1 MIDAILWISR
11 NQAWIHLLLACLGVL
26 LLWLWW
32 RAWRRLRLARFGIER
47 AMWVNAR
54 SRAVI
59 VIFITLT
66 LTAALLLLNVFIA
79 PNLTAMFGVLPT
91 LSARDLLTNT
101 PTPTPTAELV
111 LPGFETPTPDSSAE
125 PTATLTPVPVGGANC
140 LNPQATITSP
150 IPGAILAGE
159 IEVSGTANV
168 DNFAFYVVEISTLGD
183 NWLTVLTSQPDADGK
198 ILPVVNG
205 VLGQWNTALQAP
217 GDYALRLVVYN
228 SSGDFSPPCTIPI
241 TITAPI
247 TPSPTP

>member
-1 MIDAILWISR
+1 MIEAILWISR
-11 NQAWIHLLLACLGVL
+11 NQTWIYLLLASVGVL

-32 RAWRRLRLARFGIER
+32 NAQRRLRLARFGIER
-47 AMWVNAR
+47 AMLVNAR
-54 SRAVI
+54 ARAVT
-59 VIFITLT
+59 VIFMTITLM
-66 LTAALLLLNVFIA
+66 AALLLLNVFIA
-79 PNLTAMFGVLPT
+79 PNLTAVFGVPPT
-91 LSARDLLTNT
+91 SSAGDLLTDT
-101 PTPTPTAELV
+101 PGPTPTTELV
-111 LPGFETPTPDSSAE
+111 LPGFETPTPEFTAE

-159 IEVSGTANV
+159 IEVSGTADV

-183 NWLTVLTSQPDADGK
+183 NWLTVLTSQPDAEGK

-205 VLGQWNTALQAP
+205 VLGEWNTALQAP
-217 GDYALRLVVYN
+217 GDYALRLLVYN

>member
-1 MIDAILWISR
+1 MIEAILWISR
-11 NQAWIHLLLACLGVL
+11 TQAWIFLLLASVGVL

-32 RAWRRLRLARFGIER
+32 SARRRLRRARFGIER
-47 AMWVNAR
+47 AMLVNAR

-59 VIFITLT
+59 VIFMTITLM
-66 LTAALLLLNVFIA
+66 AAVLLLNVFIA
-79 PNLTAMFGVLPT
+79 PNLTAMFGVPPT
-91 LSARDLLTNT
+91 LGAGDLLTDT
-101 PTPTPTAELV
+101 PAPTPTAELV
-111 LPGFETPTPDSSAE
+111 LPGFETPTPESSAE

-168 DNFAFYVVEISTLGD
+168 DNFAYYKVEISTLGD
-183 NWLTVLTSQPDADGK
+183 NWLTVIISQSDAEGR

-205 VLGQWNTALQAP
+205 ILGKWNTAQQTP

-228 SSGDFSPPCTIPI
+228 SPGDFPPPCTIPI

>member
-1 MIDAILWISR
+1 MIEAILWISR
-11 NQAWIHLLLACLGVL
+11 NQKWIFLLLASVGVL

-32 RAWRRLRLARFGIER
+32 SAQRRLRLARFGIER
-47 AMWVNAR
+47 AMLVNAR
-54 SRAVI
+54 SRAVT
-59 VIFITLT
+59 VIFMTLT
-66 LTAALLLLNVFIA
+66 VMAAVLLLNVFIA
-79 PNLTAMFGVLPT
+79 PNLTTVFGVPPT
-91 LSARDLLTNT
+91 SSAGDLLTDT
-101 PTPTPTAELV
+101 PGPTPTAELV
-111 LPGFETPTPDSSAE
+111 LPGFETPTPEFTAG

-183 NWLTVLTSQPDADGK
+183 NWLTVITSQPDAEGK

-205 VLGQWNTALQAP
+205 VLGRWITALQAP

-241 TITAPI
+241 TITAPV
-247 TPSPTP
+247 TPTATP

>member
-1 MIDAILWISR
+1 MIEAILWISR
-11 NQAWIHLLLACLGVL
+11 NHKWIYLLLASVGVL

-32 RAWRRLRLARFGIER
+32 NAQRRLRRARFSIER
-47 AMWVNAR
+47 AMLVNAR
-54 SRAVI
+54 ARAVI
-59 VIFITLT
+59 VIFIIITLM
-66 LTAALLLLNVFIA
+66 AAVLLLNGFIA
-79 PNLTAMFGVLPT
+79 PNLTAVFGVPPT
-91 LSARDLLTNT
+91 SNPDDLLTDT
-101 PTPTPTAELV
+101 PAPTPTTELV
-111 LPGFETPTPDSSAE
+111 LPGFETPTPEFAAG

-183 NWLTVLTSQPDADGK
+183 NWLTVIISQPDAEEK

-205 VLGQWNTALQAP
+205 VLGKWNTALQAP
-217 GDYALRLVVYN
+217 GDYALRLVVKN
-228 SSGDFSPPCTIPI
+228 SSGDFSLPCTIPI